1 MARKAVAVGIAALGG
16 AVGVFSLDVARDDP
30 SYWFAGSSPVAGA
43 VFLAAGWSLL
53 SCGLVFW
60 LRRPGNGFGPLLAIA
75 GLAWFLPEWNNP
87 GIGSSLAFTVGLC
100 LYSACPPLI
109 GHATLA
115 YPRGALV
122 SVANRTAVLVAYV
135 GAVLVLGVLPALFF
149 DPAAQGCADCPSN
162 LVLLSDRSSLASSLT
177 RFGLNLGLAWAL
189 ALVVL
194 AAAKVVGAPNATRP
208 VFAAGAVYFALVGAL
223 FAVSLEHGFVS
234 NGTLERRL
242 WLGQG
247 AALGALALAV
257 AWRWVRN
264 RRARSEV
271 ARLVVDL
278 AQSPP
283 PGGLRDALAELVDD
297 PGLLLAY
304 PLGDSGRLVDASGRP
319 VQASAG
325 QVLTRLVREGSEVAV
340 IAHAPRLLDD
350 EQLVEELTA
359 AAGLA
364 LGNERLR
371 AEVQA
376 RLHDLRDSRAR
387 FVETGDAER
396 KRLERDLHDG
406 AQQRLVGLTLSL
418 RLARSQL
425 PRQTNPEAVARL
437 DEAEAELRGAIAE
450 LRELAHG
457 IFPAVLADEGFAAAI
472 EALAEDGRVPV
483 MIRSLPDERFAPP
496 VESAA
501 YTVVAETAGG
511 TTSPVVVDVQRVGE
525 VLRVDV
531 ASQDLSAVDVVA
543 LEDRVGALDGRLE
556 VLRRE
561 DGWVTI
567 RAELPCGS

>member
-60 LRRPGNGFGPLLAIA
+60 LRRPGNGLGPLLAIA

-100 LYSACPPLI
+100 LYTACLPLI

-122 SVANRTAVLVAYV
+122 SAANRTAVLVAYV

-149 DPAAQGCADCPSN
+149 DPAGQGCADCPSN
-162 LVLLSDRSSLASSLT
+162 LVLLSDRSSLETNLT
-177 RFGLNLGLAWAL
+177 RFGLYFGLAWAL

-208 VFAAGAVYFALVGAL
+208 VFAAGAVYLALVGAL

-304 PLGDSGRLVDASGRP
+304 PLGDSGQLVDASGRP
-319 VQASAG
+319 VQASPG
-325 QVLTRLVREGSEVAV
+325 QVLTRLVRVGSQVAV

-376 RLHDLRDSRAR
+376 RLHELRNSRAR
-387 FVETGDAER
+387 IVETGDAER

-406 AQQRLVGLTLSL
+406 AQQRLVGLSLSL
-418 RLARSQL
+418 RLARSRL
-425 PRQTNPEAVARL
+425 HGENTEAAARL
-437 DEAEAELRGAIAE
+437 DEAEAELREAIAE

-457 IFPAVLADEGFAAAI
+457 IFPAVLADEGFAAAV
-472 EALAEDGRVPV
+472 EALAEDGHVPLL
-483 MIRSLPDERFAPP
+483 IRSLPDERFAPP

-501 YTVVAETAGG
+501 YTVVAEAARGATR
-511 TTSPVVVDVQRVGE
+511 SLVVAAQRVDDVLSVDVE
-525 VLRVDV
+525 
-531 ASQDLSAVDVVA
+531 SHDLHAVDVVA
-543 LEDRVGALDGRLE
+543 LEDRVGALDGRLD